1 MNRLIVLLLVV
12 TASLGAFDSVF
23 ASEPSDCPIEGTL
36 EGRMR
41 IADGE
46 PSCEEIAKRSTPA
59 RPISLTERKRIM
71 AAFDRLLVDGP
82 SARWRW
88 GKVVRGNVAC
98 LWINSKNRMGGY
110 SGWSEYTFNL
120 DDGTVS
126 SREELEALLMRLGMA
141 GSEGNICGT
150 MPSA

>member
-1 MNRLIVLLLVV
+1 
-12 TASLGAFDSVF
+12 
-23 ASEPSDCPIEGTL
+23 
-36 EGRMR
+36 MR

-46 PSCEEIAKRSTPA
+46 PSCEEIAKRSIPA
-59 RPISLTERKRIM
+59 RPISFVERKRIM

-120 DDGTVS
+120 DDGTIL
-126 SREELEALLMRLGMA
+126 SREDLQALLMRLGMA
-141 GSEGNICGT
+141 SSEDNFCGT